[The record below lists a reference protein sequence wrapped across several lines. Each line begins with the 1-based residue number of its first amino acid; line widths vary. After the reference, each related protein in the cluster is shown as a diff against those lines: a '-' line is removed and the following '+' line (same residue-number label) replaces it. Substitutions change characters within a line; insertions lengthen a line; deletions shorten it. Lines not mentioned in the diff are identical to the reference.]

1 MQAAAELPMDILA
14 QRCAEETE
22 KYRRQQVSDPQ
33 YCFELFR
40 RALADENP
48 DAFTQIYLVY
58 ERQVLAWVYGH
69 THFIETSES
78 AEYFAGGAMRSFYFS
93 VRGAKFAGF
102 SSLPA
107 LLAYLKLCVHTSIMQ
122 YLRDQ
127 RRLPSTS
134 IDEVLGLA
142 ETPDLDEP
150 LHADELWAHICWLL
164 PESHDQL
171 LARCSFIYGFK
182 PREIHAAYPTI
193 WAGAREVSVAL
204 YRIRSVLRNSPQIR
218 RIAGLSN

>member
-1 MQAAAELPMDILA
+1 MQAAAELPIDVLA

-22 KYRRQQVSDPQ
+22 KYRRQLPSDPQ
-33 YCFELFR
+33 YCFELLR
-40 RALADENP
+40 RALADDLP
-48 DAFTQIYLVY
+48 DAFTLIYHVY

-69 THFIETSES
+69 THFAETGES
-78 AEYFAGGAMRSFYFS
+78 AEYFAGGAMRAFYFS

-107 LLAYLKLCVHTSIMQ
+107 LLAYLKLCVHTSVMQ

-134 IDEVLGLA
+134 IDDVIGLS

-150 LHADELWAHICWLL
+150 LQAEDLWAQICQLL
-164 PESHDQL
+164 PDPHEQL
-171 LARCSFIYGFK
+171 LARCSFIQGLK
-182 PREIHAAYPTI
+182 PREISAAYPAI
-193 WAGAREVSVAL
+193 WSSAREVSVAL
-204 YRIRSVLRNSPQIR
+204 YRLRSILRNSPQIR
-218 RIAGLSN
+218 RIAEERA